1 MSRQIILLSDGT
13 GNSAAKV
20 WRTNVWRLFENLDLS
35 GSEQVAFYEDGVGTS
50 SFKPLAILGGA
61 FGYGLKR
68 NVIDIYK
75 FVCRNYRADTDEIYG
90 FGFSRGAFTIRVVAG
105 LILDQ
110 GLIKVDSEAELDRL
124 GIQAYRAYRR
134 NKFHTY
140 LRLEAIARAV
150 RDLLTWKDYDQ
161 SKNRQNIKIKF
172 LGLWDTVAAYGLPVD
187 EMTRGVSNWL
197 WPLELPNNV

>member
-1 MSRQIILLSDGT
+1 MSRNIVLLSDGT

-20 WRTNVWRLFENLDLS
+20 WRTNVWRTFEALDLS
-35 GSEQVAFYEDGVGTS
+35 GSDQVAFYDDGVGTS

-75 FVCRNYRADTDEIYG
+75 FVCRNYREDTDEIYG

-124 GIQAYRAYRR
+124 
-134 NKFHTY
+134 
-140 LRLEAIARAV
+140 
-150 RDLLTWKDYDQ
+150 
-161 SKNRQNIKIKF
+161 
-172 LGLWDTVAAYGLPVD
+172 
-187 EMTRGVSNWL
+187 
-197 WPLELPNNV
+197 